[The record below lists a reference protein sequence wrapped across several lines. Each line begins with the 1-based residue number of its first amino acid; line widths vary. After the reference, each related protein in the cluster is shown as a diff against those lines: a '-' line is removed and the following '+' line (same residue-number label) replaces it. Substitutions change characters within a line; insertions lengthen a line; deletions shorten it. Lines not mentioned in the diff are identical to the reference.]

1 MSIRISEEW
10 SRGLVMLPK
19 SIISSIET
27 EKKSMN
33 SSSDRATALTKGS
46 KFSQMHLA
54 CGGEKHAGL
63 EVLFVHVSVEG

>member
-1 MSIRISEEW
+1 MSIRISVEW

-33 SSSDRATALTKGS
+33 SSYRATALTKGS